1 MEQLQLVLSDFQG
14 PLDLLLHLIYQ
25 SKIDIYNIPIAEIT
39 RQYMEYLHKMNV
51 LKLDIAGDYLV
62 MAATLMRI
70 KSQLLLPQ
78 NQSEKRADNSL
89 NKADPRSDLVAQLLT
104 YQSFK
109 NVAQTLKEQEKQ
121 RHHLHAKSL
130 SALSTE
136 KKQGIRLKPGVKIA
150 TDLARAMTDLLQQRD
165 SSILH
170 PQIKSE
176 KISLKQAK
184 TSIIAQLQIKP
195 QTTFGNLLR
204 KQSTVE
210 EVVTKFMA
218 ILELIKN
225 QIIVV
230 QQADYHADILVKLR
244 LRSKL
249 LCN

>member
-136 KKQGIRLKPGVKIA
+136 KNK
-150 TDLARAMTDLLQQRD
+150 
-165 SSILH
+165 
-170 PQIKSE
+170 E
-176 KISLKQAK
+176 
-184 TSIIAQLQIKP
+184 
-195 QTTFGNLLR
+195 
-204 KQSTVE
+204 
-210 EVVTKFMA
+210 
-218 ILELIKN
+218 
-225 QIIVV
+225 
-230 QQADYHADILVKLR
+230 
-244 LRSKL
+244 
-249 LCN
+249 